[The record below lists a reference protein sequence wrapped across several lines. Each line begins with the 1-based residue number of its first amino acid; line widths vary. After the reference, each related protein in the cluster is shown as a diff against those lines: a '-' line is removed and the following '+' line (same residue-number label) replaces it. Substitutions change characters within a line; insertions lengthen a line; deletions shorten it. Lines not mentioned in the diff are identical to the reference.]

1 MQVTWGASFW
11 LDGGLHIVRLE
22 LSVSISIRSMPAHE
36 LTMSAHPDSS
46 SAQQE
51 VTEYIHVLNSSP
63 WTEISGSL
71 PIISMKKLA
80 YDGYNWGVT

>member
-1 MQVTWGASFW
+1 
-11 LDGGLHIVRLE
+11 
-22 LSVSISIRSMPAHE
+22 MPAHE

-51 VTEYIHVLNSSP
+51 VTEYIHMLNSSL

-80 YDGYNWGVT
+80 YDGYNWGVTYTKLEELQQVNQSFHKEIYEEKMSRN